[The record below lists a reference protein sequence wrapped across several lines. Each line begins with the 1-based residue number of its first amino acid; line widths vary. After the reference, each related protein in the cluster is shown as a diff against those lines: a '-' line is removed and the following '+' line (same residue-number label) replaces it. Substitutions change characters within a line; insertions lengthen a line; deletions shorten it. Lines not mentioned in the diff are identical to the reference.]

1 MSAEALEGLTREE
14 LIGLVL
20 SQAEAIGLL
29 EARNTMLEKRV
40 AQLEERVGQNSRNTS
55 KPPSSDG
62 PGAAAEGKR
71 GRGRPRKVRR
81 GGQPGH
87 AGHSRSLLPIE
98 KVDRVVLCREDA
110 CERCK
115 APLSGED
122 PKPIR
127 HQVHEIPPQRLEVVE
142 YQVHRLRCLVCGHT
156 TSGKPPPGVTSSR
169 FGPRVHALVAL
180 LTGRLLLSKREVVE
194 YFEML
199 YGDGPSAG
207 TVSAIERRMSAM
219 LRAPVRAVILAVRA
233 AGIVYADETKWRQ
246 EKKSVW
252 LWEAGAGTG
261 LVFFKIQLGRGRLEA
276 KRLLGKNF
284 GGLAV
289 VDMLGAYN
297 WIVLRQLCWA
307 HVLRIFRALA
317 ERKGSEWHGR
327 RLELAGYRVLADWRA
342 WRDGKISREEM
353 FTRITVH
360 RTTIH
365 ALLERVADA
374 GLSERSCRQCAW
386 LLKREHLLW
395 TFLDHKDVEPTNNRA
410 ERRVRRGVL
419 MRKKTFGTDSVH
431 GSRFV
436 ERILTATGCLRE
448 QKRDVLAFLTDA
460 YTAHLAGLPMPSL
473 LPLPS

>member
-1 MSAEALEGLTREE
+1 MTAEALAALTRED
-14 LIGLVL
+14 LIRLVL
-20 SQAEAIGLL
+20 SQAETIVRL
-29 EARNTMLEKRV
+29 EAKV
-40 AQLEERVGQNSRNTS
+40 SALEERLGQNSGNTS

-62 PGAAAEGKR
+62 PGAGGGEKR
-71 GRGRPRKVRR
+71 GRGRPRKIGR

-87 AGHSRSLLPIE
+87 KGHSRSLVPTAE
-98 KVDRVVLCREDA
+98 VDRVIPCREVE

-122 PKPIR
+122 PHPLR
-127 HQVHEIPPQRLEVVE
+127 YQVHEIPPQRLEVVE
-142 YQVHRLRCLVCGHT
+142 YQVHRLRCLACGHT
-156 TSGKPPPGVTSSR
+156 TTGKPPPGVTSSR

-194 YFEML
+194 YFQML

-207 TVSAIERRMSAM
+207 TISAIERRMSMM
-219 LRAPVRAVILAVRA
+219 LRAPVLAVVHAVRA
-233 AGIVYADETKWRQ
+233 AGIVYADETSWRQ
-246 EKKSVW
+246 GKKGAW
-252 LWEAGAGTG
+252 LWEAGAGKG
-261 LVFFKIQLGRGRLEA
+261 LVFFRVQLGRGRMEA

-297 WIVLRQLCWA
+297 WIALRQLCWA
-307 HVLRIFRALA
+307 HVLRVFRAIA

-327 RLELAGYRVLADWRA
+327 RLEMAGYRVLADWRA
-342 WRDGKISREEM
+342 WRDGKISRDEM
-353 FTRITVH
+353 TKRITVH
-360 RTTIH
+360 RATIH

-374 GLSERSCRQCAW
+374 GLAERSCRQSAW
-386 LLKREHLLW
+386 LLKREPLLW
-395 TFLDHKDVEPTNNRA
+395 TFLNHEDVEPTNNLA

-448 QKRDVLAFLTDA
+448 QERDVLAFLTDGYA
-460 YTAHLAGLPMPSL
+460 AHLAGRPLPSL

>member
-1 MSAEALEGLTREE
+1 MTAEALAALTRED
-14 LIGLVL
+14 LIRLVL
-20 SQAEAIGLL
+20 SQAETIVRL
-29 EARNTMLEKRV
+29 EAKV
-40 AQLEERVGQNSRNTS
+40 SALEERLGQNSRNTS
-55 KPPSSDG
+55 KPPSSDV
-62 PGAAAEGKR
+62 PGAGGGEKR
-71 GRGRPRKVRR
+71 GRGRPRKIGR

-87 AGHSRSLLPIE
+87 KGHSRSLVPIAE
-98 KVDRVVLCREDA
+98 VDRVVPCREVE
-110 CERCK
+110 CGRCK

-122 PKPIR
+122 PHPLR
-127 HQVHEIPPQRLEVVE
+127 YQVHEIPPQRLEVVE
-142 YQVHRLRCLVCGHT
+142 YQVHRLRCLACGHT
-156 TSGKPPPGVTSSR
+156 TTGKPPPGVTSSR

-194 YFEML
+194 YFQML

-207 TVSAIERRMSAM
+207 TISAIERRMSMM
-219 LRAPVRAVILAVRA
+219 LRAPVLAVVHAVRA
-233 AGIVYADETKWRQ
+233 AGIVYADETSWRQ
-246 EKKSVW
+246 GKKGAW
-252 LWEAGAGTG
+252 LWEAGAGKG
-261 LVFFKIQLGRGRLEA
+261 LVFFRVQLGRGRMEA

-307 HVLRIFRALA
+307 HVLRVFRAIA

-342 WRDGKISREEM
+342 WRDGKISRDAM
-353 FTRITVH
+353 IKRITAH
-360 RTTIH
+360 RATTH

-374 GLSERSCRQCAW
+374 GLAERSCRQSAW

-395 TFLDHKDVEPTNNRA
+395 SFLDHETVEPTNNVA

-448 QKRDVLAFLTDA
+448 QERDVLAFLTDGYA
-460 YTAHLAGLPMPSL
+460 AHLAGRPQPSL

>member
-1 MSAEALEGLTREE
+1 MTAEALEALTREE
-14 LIGLVL
+14 LIALVL
-20 SQAEAIGLL
+20 RQAVQIA
-29 EARNTMLEKRV
+29 A
-40 AQLEERVGQNSRNTS
+40 LEERLGQNSRNSS

-62 PGAAAEGKR
+62 PGAAGKR

-87 AGHSRSLLPIE
+87 VGHSRSLLPTE
-98 KVDRVVLCREDA
+98 KVDRIVPCRKDA
-110 CERCK
+110 CERCN
-115 APLSGED
+115 ALLLGED
-122 PKPIR
+122 PHPVR
-127 HQVHEIPPQRLEVVE
+127 YQVHEIPPQRLEVVE
-142 YQVHRLRCLVCGHT
+142 YQVHRLTCLACGHV

-180 LTGRLLLSKREVVE
+180 LTGRLLLSKREVAE
-194 YFEML
+194 YFAML

-207 TVSAIERRMSAM
+207 TVSAIERRMSQM
-219 LRAPVRAVILAVRA
+219 LRTPVRAVIHAVRSA
-233 AGIVYADETKWRQ
+233 RVVYADETKWRQ
-246 EKKSVW
+246 EKRSVW
-252 LWEAGAGTG
+252 LWEAGAAAG
-261 LVFFKIQLGRGRLEA
+261 LVFFRIQAGRGRLEA

-284 GGLAV
+284 KGLAV

-297 WIVLRQLCWA
+297 WIARRQLCWA

-342 WRDGKISREEM
+342 WRDGRICRDEM
-353 FTRITVH
+353 VRRVTVH
-360 RTTIH
+360 RATIRE
-365 ALLERVADA
+365 LLQRLADA
-374 GLSERSCRQCAW
+374 GLSERSRRQCAW
-386 LLKREHLLW
+386 LLKRERLLW
-395 TFLDHKDVEPTNNRA
+395 TFLAHQDVEPTNNLA

-419 MRKKTFGTDSVH
+419 MRKKSFGTDSVH

-448 QKRDVLAFLTDA
+448 QQRDILAFLADGYA
-460 YTAHLAGLPMPSL
+460 AHLAGQPLPSL